1 MQLLTAS
8 PRKVLPSTTPSIVAS
23 GNNRLNMDG
32 EHITMG
38 QQLADVSYSTI
49 PFDLDC
55 AAFEPI
61 SMEIM
66 PQVPSLQP
74 DIMQFD
80 NFQIPMD
87 RRFSQSNISAQSLS
101 PSNTYRPLHPHFQDP
116 QPDGAFES
124 ITEEPSPV
132 TDESI
137 SWKSN
142 AEDTVRAE
150 VGRWSLSSRSPV
162 TDPRHRNDELKT
174 ELLREPI
181 GNAKTRVS
189 SSARKRSRSFEKSSI
204 RHIVS
209 TSRCVRSWLPYGNSL
224 RSLSIREAVLSPDE
238 R

>member
-1 MQLLTAS
+1 ME
-8 PRKVLPSTTPSIVAS
+8 
-23 GNNRLNMDG
+23 G

-150 VGRWSLSSRSPV
+150 VGRWYSSSLSPA
-162 TDPRHRNDELKT
+162 TDPGT
-174 ELLREPI
+174 E
-181 GNAKTRVS
+181 TTS
-189 SSARKRSRSFEKSSI
+189 SKPSCSE
-204 RHIVS
+204 
-209 TSRCVRSWLPYGNSL
+209 
-224 RSLSIREAVLSPDE
+224 SLSATQRPESQAARERGRGAS
-238 R
+238 RRAR